1 MTLEKES
8 KNMAIKTSYKF
19 ERMERDRLKA
29 EKKKQRLEAKK
40 NSQSDLTTTDDDG
53 GNETDPNSQLDD

>member
-1 MTLEKES
+1 
-8 KNMAIKTSYKF
+8 MAIKTSYKF

-40 NSQSDLTTTDDDG
+40 NSQLDLTTTDDDG
-53 GNETDPNSQLDD
+53 GNEADPNS

>member
-1 MTLEKES
+1 
-8 KNMAIKTSYKF
+8 MAIKTSYKF

>member
-1 MTLEKES
+1 
-8 KNMAIKTSYKF
+8 MAIKTSYKF

-40 NSQSDLTTTDDDG
+40 NSQSDLTATDNEG
-53 GNETDPNSQLDD
+53 GTETDPNSQLDDSRID

>member
-1 MTLEKES
+1 
-8 KNMAIKTSYKF
+8 MAIKTSYKF

-40 NSQSDLTTTDDDG
+40 NSQSDLTTTDDAG
-53 GNETDPNSQLDD
+53 GSETDPNSQLDD